1 MYSVHEYLRRAA
13 SFLTIIIL
21 VASRWQGC
29 GSGWGSPESGNAGRE
44 KPDPTLEK
52 HPEPDPQPYKK
63 DTETKPGSAALPL
76 ITNSGLMRLFQVQ
89 CY

>member
-29 GSGWGSPESGNAGRE
+29 ESGWGSPESGNAGRE
-44 KPDPTLEK
+44 KPDPDPTLEK

-63 DTETKPGSAALPL
+63 DTES
-76 ITNSGLMRLFQVQ
+76 RD
-89 CY
+89 